1 MRIGR
6 LAIYCAAAA
15 LLVISAIGVVAIAR
29 GLLKANRHISLCLDE
44 TDREYIQDAKAR
56 EVACKSLAN

>member
-1 MRIGR
+1 MGR

-15 LLVISAIGVVAIAR
+15 LLVISAVGVVAIAH
-29 GLLKANRHISLCLDE
+29 GLLNANHHISLCFDE

-56 EVACKSLAN
+56 EVACKRLAH